1 MKIAFINSFYHSGST
16 GNIVFELAKYCR
28 QQGNEV
34 KVFYGRGK
42 KVDKQEATK
51 VGGFISLYWHKTMAF
66 LFDKEGVYSHFA
78 TKRLVKELKAFH
90 PDVVN
95 LHNLHGHYLSYSLLF
110 DYFQKEK
117 IQVIWA
123 LHDSWAFTG
132 HCPFPETYQCTKYK
146 TACHHCP
153 GRRDYPASLV
163 FDRSKQN
170 YISKKQ
176 IFTHMR
182 QLHFICPSNY
192 MQAQLKSS
200 FLSAYPS
207 VVIYNGVNNQ
217 VPLLHKKE
225 ASFTEP
231 ITTILAIANVWDFR
245 KNIKD
250 INHLASLLNANQE
263 IILVGKVKGNV
274 KINQRIKT
282 VGFIESKEQIKRL
295 YHTSSVVFNPSIG
308 DNFPM
313 INLEALANG
322 TAVIAYDVGG
332 NKEIINE
339 HNGLLLQS
347 SDPLRFE
354 KMLTFISN
362 QLFLMHDHI
371 SLDTKFS
378 VGNFCKNYLAYFNQ
392 VMEEK
397 R

>member
-16 GNIVFELAKYCR
+16 GDIVFELAQYCR
-28 QQGNEV
+28 QQGHEV
-34 KVFYGRGK
+34 KVFYGRGQ
-42 KVDKQEATK
+42 KVDKQEAIKIEGIT
-51 VGGFISLYWHKTMAF
+51 SLLWHKTMAF
-66 LFDKEGVYSHFA
+66 LFDKEGAYSRLA
-78 TKRLVKELKAFH
+78 TKRLVNELKVFH

-95 LHNLHGHYLSYSLLF
+95 IHNLHGHYLSYSLLF
-110 DYFQKEK
+110 AYFQEEK
-117 IQVIWA
+117 IKVIWT

-132 HCPFPETYQCTKYK
+132 HCPFPDTYQCAKYK
-146 TACHHCP
+146 TACYQCP
-153 GRRDYPASLV
+153 GRRDYPAS
-163 FDRSKQN
+163 FIDRSKQN
-170 YISKKQ
+170 YLLKKQ
-176 IFTHMR
+176 IFTR
-182 QLHFICPSNY
+182 ALRLHFICPSNY
-192 MQAQLKSS
+192 MQGQLKSS

-207 VVIYNGVNNQ
+207 SVIHNGISSQ

-225 ASFTEP
+225 VSFEKP

-250 INHLASLLNANQE
+250 INHLASLLNADQE
-263 IILVGKVKGNV
+263 IILVGKIKGNINIDRRV
-274 KINQRIKT
+274 KTI
-282 VGFIESKEQIKRL
+282 GFIADKEEIKHL
-295 YHTSSVVFNPSIG
+295 YRSSSVVFNPSIG
-308 DNFPM
+308 DNFPS

-322 TAVIAYDVGG
+322 TPIIAYDVGG

-362 QLFLMHDHI
+362 QLFLMRDHI

-378 VGNFCKNYLAYFNQ
+378 VDNFCKNYLAYFNQ